1 MIDKMVYDVLILGG
15 GPVGCF
21 AAYLANDKG
30 LKTVLVESTN
40 QLGGQP
46 INLFAQKNITDYP
59 GFASINAKQLV
70 DNLVNQLKHHDEID
84 IFLNKQL
91 ISFKNQNG
99 ICNFVFND
107 DLIIETKFLI
117 IATGNGSFFPNLLQI
132 PGSENNKKL
141 HYIVQPYEE
150 YNDKKVIIL
159 GGGDSAVDWANNLA
173 NKTTA
178 DISIIH
184 RRDIFRANGENVKLL
199 SKNNVDILLNKE
211 CLKINDNTLFVKD
224 NLSKIEESISFDNII
239 IQYGQKINNTLIEP
253 ILTNVEH
260 NVGNKIIVNR
270 NQQTNIDNIY
280 AIGNACTYINRPNM
294 IITGHGEAAVAIN
307 DIITKIKKYDE
318 HKTF

>member
-84 IFLNKQL
+84 IFLNKKL

-107 DLIIETKFLI
+107 GLIIETKFLI

-253 ILTNVEH
+253 ILKNVEH

>member
-107 DLIIETKFLI
+107 GLIIETKFLI

-132 PGSENNKKL
+132 PGSKNNKKL

-211 CLKINDNTLFVKD
+211 CIKINDNTLFVKD

-253 ILTNVEH
+253 ILKNVEH

>member
-99 ICNFVFND
+99 MCNFVFND

-253 ILTNVEH
+253 ILKNVEH

-280 AIGNACTYINRPNM
+280 AIGNACTYMNRPNM

>member
-99 ICNFVFND
+99 ICNFAFND
-107 DLIIETKFLI
+107 GLIIETKFLI

-178 DISIIH
+178 NISIIH

-211 CLKINDNTLFVKD
+211 CLKINDNILFVKD

-253 ILTNVEH
+253 ILKNVEH

-280 AIGNACTYINRPNM
+280 AIGNACTYMNRPNM

>member
-107 DLIIETKFLI
+107 GLIIETKFLI

-178 DISIIH
+178 NISIIH

-211 CLKINDNTLFVKD
+211 CLKINDNALFVKD

-253 ILTNVEH
+253 ILKNVEH

>member
-239 IQYGQKINNTLIEP
+239 IQYGQKINNTLIET
-253 ILTNVEH
+253 ILKNVEH

>member
-99 ICNFVFND
+99 MCNFVFND
-107 DLIIETKFLI
+107 GLIIETKFLI

-253 ILTNVEH
+253 ILKNVEH

-280 AIGNACTYINRPNM
+280 AIGNACTYMNRPNM

>member
-107 DLIIETKFLI
+107 GLIIETKFLI

-211 CLKINDNTLFVKD
+211 CIKINDNTLFVKD
-224 NLSKIEESISFDNII
+224 NLSKIEESIFFDNII

-253 ILTNVEH
+253 ILKNVEH

>member
-99 ICNFVFND
+99 MCNFVFND

-253 ILTNVEH
+253 ILKNVEH

>member
-99 ICNFVFND
+99 MCNFVFND
-107 DLIIETKFLI
+107 GLIIETKFLI

-253 ILTNVEH
+253 ILKNVEH

>member
-107 DLIIETKFLI
+107 GLIIETKFLI

-253 ILTNVEH
+253 ILKNVEH

-280 AIGNACTYINRPNM
+280 AIGNACTYMNRPNM

>member
-99 ICNFVFND
+99 ICNLVFND

-253 ILTNVEH
+253 ILKNVEH

-294 IITGHGEAAVAIN
+294 IITGHGEAAVATN
-307 DIITKIKKYDE
+307 DIITKIEKYDE
-318 HKTF
+318 YKTF

>member
-1 MIDKMVYDVLILGG
+1 MLGVWDG
-15 GPVGCF
+15 
-21 AAYLANDKG
+21 N
-30 LKTVLVESTN
+30 
-40 QLGGQP
+40 P
-46 INLFAQKNITDYP
+46 IKLDCDDHYTT
-59 GFASINAKQLV
+59 INV
-70 DNLVNQLKHHDEID
+70 VNSL
-84 IFLNKQL
+84 
-91 ISFKNQNG
+91 
-99 ICNFVFND
+99 
-107 DLIIETKFLI
+107 
-117 IATGNGSFFPNLLQI
+117 
-132 PGSENNKKL
+132 
-141 HYIVQPYEE
+141 
-150 YNDKKVIIL
+150 NDKKVIIL

-199 SKNNVDILLNKE
+199 SKNNVRILLNKE
-211 CLKINDNTLFVKD
+211 CLKINDNALFVKD

-253 ILTNVEH
+253 ILKNVEH

>member
-107 DLIIETKFLI
+107 GLIIETKFLI

-253 ILTNVEH
+253 ILKNVEH

-270 NQQTNIDNIY
+270 NQKKNIDNIY

>member
-107 DLIIETKFLI
+107 GLIIETKFLI

-239 IQYGQKINNTLIEP
+239 IQYGQKINNTLI
-253 ILTNVEH
+253 
-260 NVGNKIIVNR
+260 
-270 NQQTNIDNIY
+270 Q
-280 AIGNACTYINRPNM
+280 
-294 IITGHGEAAVAIN
+294 GEN
-307 DIITKIKKYDE
+307 N
-318 HKTF
+318 

>member
-91 ISFKNQNG
+91 INFKNQNG
-99 ICNFVFND
+99 MCNFVFND
-107 DLIIETKFLI
+107 GLIIETKFLI

-178 DISIIH
+178 NISIIH

-253 ILTNVEH
+253 ILKNVEH

>member
-178 DISIIH
+178 NISIIH

-253 ILTNVEH
+253 ILKNVEH

>member
-91 ISFKNQNG
+91 INFKNQNG
-99 ICNFVFND
+99 MCNFVFND
-107 DLIIETKFLI
+107 GLIIETKFLI

-253 ILTNVEH
+253 ILKNVEH